1 MMTLRR
7 KLAYQITTLVV
18 SLLAAGVASIWQ
30 INAMQSD
37 FNAALL
43 GYQRLRNLSQV
54 GTHVAAAKL
63 YLGTAY
69 PDRNSAH
76 LELVAGLD
84 SFNREFPPDAP
95 SLDAA
100 LEQRVRASLAAAA
113 NADLDAANAR
123 PATLDAALNP
133 MFDLDKESR
142 DAIQSAYDH
151 ANHHLSLL
159 MYGIS
164 GLLAGVALIAMV
176 IGIAQYRSI
185 LWPLARMKLA
195 VERIASGRFNG
206 RVDTQGTRE
215 FAELA
220 MNFNR
225 MAARLED
232 LYHNLQQR
240 VEAKSRQ
247 LVRNERLASVG
258 LLAAGVAHEINN
270 PLSIMTAHAELSLGA
285 IERGDETAHAE
296 SARSLQVICE
306 EAFRCKR
313 IVEKLLTLGR
323 GPQEAPSIFSLGSL
337 VREAVASVSAMPE
350 YHDRILTVTPANGID
365 DRIRGRSDEI
375 KQVVLN
381 LVFNAL
387 EATTAGGSVRVNIA
401 ADRKE
406 VELSVTDS
414 GRGMPDAVL
423 DQIFEPFYTDSRG
436 KAEARPSA
444 AATDQDTQTRRGTG
458 LGLSIAHAI
467 VLRHGGEIRAHSDG
481 PGRGSRFTV
490 VLPIA
495 SFDVDEE
502 LDQ

>member
-7 KLAYQITTLVV
+7 KLAYQITTLIL
-18 SLLAAGVASIWQ
+18 SLILAGAACLWEIEQ
-30 INAMQSD
+30 MRTD
-37 FNAALL
+37 FNAALD
-43 GYQRLRNLSQV
+43 GYQRLEKLYEV
-54 GTHVAAAKL
+54 GTHLAAAQL
-63 YLGTAY
+63 YLTI
-69 PDRNSAH
+69 RNAQPGSAH
-76 LELVAGLD
+76 VELGRALELFNRGFSATEDSPDAGLEQTV
-84 SFNREFPPDAP
+84 RT

-100 LEQRVRASLAAAA
+100 AK
-113 NADLDAANAR
+113 ADLAQDSG
-123 PATLDAALNP
+123 PADHLDAVVKP
-133 MFDLDKESR
+133 MIDLDVAYR
-142 DAIQSAYDH
+142 QQIQSAYDR
-151 ANHHLSLL
+151 ANYHLKLL
-159 MYGIS
+159 LFSMS
-164 GLLAGVALIAMV
+164 GLLAGVALIAMI

-195 VERIASGRFNG
+195 VERIAAGRFNG
-206 RVDTQGTRE
+206 RVDTEGTME

-220 MNFNR
+220 ANFNR

-270 PLSIMTAHAELSLGA
+270 PLNIMTAHAELSLGA
-285 IERGDETAHAE
+285 IERGDESAQDE

-323 GPQEAPSIFSLGSL
+323 GPLEAPSIFSLGSL
-337 VREAVASVSAMPE
+337 VREVVASVSAMPE
-350 YHDRILTVTPANGID
+350 YHDRILAVAPTNGTD
-365 DRIRGRSDEI
+365 DRIKGRSDEI

-387 EATTAGGSVRVNIA
+387 EATATGGEVGIEVN
-401 ADRKE
+401 ADRRE
-406 VELSVTDS
+406 VELNVTDT
-414 GRGMPDAVL
+414 GRGMPQAVQ

-436 KAEARPSA
+436 KAAVAEDA
-444 AATDQDTQTRRGTG
+444 RRGTG
-458 LGLSIAHAI
+458 LGLSIVHAI
-467 VLRHGGEIRAHSDG
+467 VARHGGEIRAHSDG
-481 PGRGSRFTV
+481 PGHGSRFTV
-490 VLPIA
+490 TLPTA
-495 SFDVDEE
+495 SFDLDEE

>member
-1 MMTLRR
+1 MELGR
-7 KLAYQITTLVV
+7 
-18 SLLAAGVASIWQ
+18 
-30 INAMQSD
+30 
-37 FNAALL
+37 ALDL
-43 GYQRLRNLSQV
+43 
-54 GTHVAAAKL
+54 
-63 YLGTAY
+63 
-69 PDRNSAH
+69 
-76 LELVAGLD
+76 
-84 SFNREFPPDAP
+84 FNRGFPQNVDSPN
-95 SLDAA
+95 AA
-100 LEQRVRASLAAAA
+100 LEQTVRGSLDTAAS
-113 NADLDAANAR
+113 ADLSGDSGPAAH
-123 PATLDAALNP
+123 LDAVVKPMIELNVTY
-133 MFDLDKESR
+133 R
-142 DAIQSAYDH
+142 QQIQSAYDR
-151 ANHHLSLL
+151 ANAHLKLL
-159 MYGIS
+159 LFSMT
-164 GLLAGVALIAMV
+164 GLLAGVALIAMI

-195 VERIASGRFNG
+195 VERIAAGRFNG
-206 RVDTQGTRE
+206 RVDTEGTME

-220 MNFNR
+220 ANFNR

-285 IERGDETAHAE
+285 IERGDQSAQDE

-337 VREAVASVSAMPE
+337 VREVVASVSAMPE
-350 YHDRILTVTPANGID
+350 YHNRILTIVPVNGID
-365 DRIRGRSDEI
+365 DRIKGRSDEI
-375 KQVVLN
+375 KQVALN

-387 EATTAGGSVRVNIA
+387 EATAAAGEVRIEIS
-401 ADRKE
+401 ADRRE
-406 VELSVTDS
+406 VELSVIDS
-414 GRGMPDAVL
+414 GRGMPHAVL

-436 KAEARPSA
+436 KAGVAEDA
-444 AATDQDTQTRRGTG
+444 RRGTG

-467 VLRHGGEIRAHSDG
+467 VVRHGGEIRASSDG
-481 PGRGSRFTV
+481 PGMGSRFTV
-490 VLPIA
+490 SLPTA
-495 SFDVDEE
+495 SFDLNEE